1 MPCTTILVGKLAS
14 YDGSTIIARN
24 DDAGA
29 DHLMP
34 KKCSVIHPQ
43 EQPRV
48 YRSVLSHVEIPLPEN
63 PMRYTCVPNAL
74 TGQGVWAAS
83 GVNEA
88 NVAMTATETITS
100 NARVLGAD
108 PLVTYVPAEKK
119 RLVSDRTGDI
129 DRSDA
134 SFQEDSCAASGAEI
148 PGGIGEEDIV
158 VLVLP
163 YIRSAREGVLRLGQL
178 LAQYGTYEMNGIA
191 FQDSDE
197 IWWLETIGGHHWIAK
212 RVPDDQYV
220 VMPNQQ
226 GIDEFDLEDA
236 FGAQKEHLCS
246 ADLLNFITE
255 NHLDLTMRT
264 EGETLAGDRAFDVRA
279 AFGSRADSDH
289 SYNTPRAWYMLRY
302 FNPTSFCWD
311 GPESDWGP
319 ESDDLPWC
327 LVPERKVTVED
338 VKYILSAH
346 FQGTPYDPYAKY
358 GDLSL
363 RGKYRP
369 IGINRNN
376 FVALTQLRPYVP
388 AEIMAVEWI
397 AMASNVFN
405 AFAPFYA
412 NVDRVPEYLAN
423 TGAAVST
430 ESFYWANRLIGALAD
445 AQYDLCKSHIERYQN
460 LVANTGTTLLHR
472 FDREAPKTDVPEYL
486 AQCNEEICRALR
498 EATDTVLG
506 QVLYETS
513 LKMKNGYS
521 RADA

>member
-29 DHLMP
+29 DHFMP
-34 KKCSVIHPQ
+34 KKCCVIHPQ

-74 TGQGVWAAS
+74 TGRGVWAAS

-100 NARVLGAD
+100 NALVLGAD

-119 RLVSDRTGDI
+119 RTVSDRTGDI

-134 SFQEDSCAASGAEI
+134 SFKEESGAADGKDI

-178 LAQYGTYEMNGIA
+178 LEQYGTYEMNGIA
-191 FQDSDE
+191 FQDADE
-197 IWWLETIGGHHWIAK
+197 IWWLESVGGHHWIAK

-246 ADLLNFITE
+246 ADLREFIAD
-255 NHLDLTMRT
+255 NHLDLSMDGSFHARY
-264 EGETLAGDRAFDVRA
+264 
-279 AFGSRADSDH
+279 AFGSRDDSDYT
-289 SYNTPRAWYMLRY
+289 YNTCRAWAIERRL
-302 FNPTSFCWD
+302 NPRSFCWD
-311 GPESDWGP
+311 GPDADYTP
-319 ESDDLPWC
+319 EDDDIPWS
-327 LVPERKVTVED
+327 LRPERKLTVEE
-338 VKYILSAH
+338 VKYVLSGH
-346 FQGTPYDPYAKY
+346 YQGTDYDPYTK
-358 GDLSL
+358 G
-363 RGKYRP
+363 GKGGMYRP
-369 IGINRNN
+369 VGVNRTN
-376 FVALTQLRPYVP
+376 FLSIIQIRPYMP
-388 AEIMAVEWI
+388 EAVRALQWI
-397 AMASNVFN
+397 AFASNVFN
-405 AFAPFYA
+405 AIAPFYA
-412 NVDRVPEYLAN
+412 NVEELPDYL
-423 TGAAVST
+423 TFTEDTVST
-430 ESFYWANRLIGALAD
+430 DSFYWSSRLIGALAD
-445 AQYDLCKSHIERYQN
+445 AHFAKNAIHIERYQN
-460 LVANTGTTLLHR
+460 KVFRRSHELLAKLDRAYLQEGQALEKANLEIADML
-472 FDREAPKTDVPEYL
+472 REETD
-486 AQCNEEICRALR
+486 RALGN
-498 EATDTVLG
+498 VLH
-506 QVLYETS
+506 EST
-513 LKMKNGYS
+513 KAMINAFS

>member
-1 MPCTTILVGKLAS
+1 MPCTTLLVGKKAS
-14 YDGSTIIARN
+14 FDGSTLMARN
-24 DDAGA
+24 EDAGGISFTA
-29 DHLMP
+29 
-34 KKCSVIHPQ
+34 KKFTVVRPEDQPRHYKSVI
-43 EQPRV
+43 
-48 YRSVLSHVEIPLPEN
+48 SGVEIELPED
-63 PMRYTCVPNAL
+63 PLRYTAMPNAL
-74 TGQGVWAAS
+74 PDEGIWGEA
-83 GVNEA
+83 GVNAA
-88 NVAMTATETITS
+88 NVAMSETETITS
-100 NARVLGAD
+100 NPRVKGAD
-108 PLVTYVPAEKK
+108 PLV
-119 RLVSDRTGDI
+119 
-129 DRSDA
+129 
-134 SFQEDSCAASGAEI
+134 
-148 PGGIGEEDIV
+148 PGGIGEEDMLTI
-158 VLVLP
+158 VLP
-163 YIRSAREGVLRLGQL
+163 YIRSAREGVLRLGAL
-178 LAQYGTYEMNGIA
+178 LEQYGTYEMNGIG
-191 FQDSDE
+191 FQDVNE
-197 IWWLETIGGHHWIAK
+197 VWWLESIGGHHWIAK
-212 RVPDDQYV
+212 RVPDDSYV

-226 GIDEFDLEDA
+226 GIDFFDMVDA
-236 FGAQKEHLCS
+236 FGEKKDHLCS
-246 ADLLNFITE
+246 ADLLDFITE
-255 NHLDLTMRT
+255 NHLDLTMRS
-264 EGETLAGDRAFDVRA
+264 EGESLAGDRAFDVRA

-311 GPESDWGP
+311 GPEADWTP

-338 VKYILSAH
+338 VKYVLSAH

-423 TGAAVST
+423 TSATVST

-460 LVANTGTTLLHR
+460 LVANTGTALLHR
-472 FDREAPKTDVPEYL
+472 FDREAPETDVPEYL